1 LVDCLRTLEAL
12 EGKTQ
17 WRGKMLK
24 DRTASTFSSIIL
36 FLALICSVGFVF
48 PGDTDYYLE
57 INKGIDI
64 FGKVYKEITAD
75 YVDKVDPE
83 KFMRSGIDGML
94 GTLDPYTIFIDEN
107 EKEEVDLI
115 TTGKYGGIGV
125 TIGLRDG
132 KVTVIYPM
140 EGYSAFKQGIRAGD
154 KILEVDGHEVTGM
167 KLDSVRILVRGEPGT
182 EVKMKIEREG
192 EKKPL
197 EFVLVREEIR
207 PKNISYAGFIGDGIA
222 YVKLDRF
229 SRTAGDELRQ
239 TLKDL
244 KAKEAIKGIVLDL
257 RDNPGGLLDIA
268 VDVAE
273 KFVPRG
279 SLIVTTKGR
288 RDDTEKK
295 YIANEDP
302 MLGDTP
308 LAVLVN
314 KMSAS
319 ASEIVA
325 GAIQD
330 LDRGVIVGTQT
341 FGKGL
346 VQTIVPLSY
355 NTSLKLTTARY
366 YTPSGRC
373 IQELDYSHKGS
384 DGVVP
389 VTPDSLRRAYHTAHG
404 RKVYEAGGILPD
416 TVVTADGQDQLMKEL
431 VRKAMFFKY
440 ATHYVAEHKTLP
452 EDFRADDSLLA
463 DFKRYLDQEQ
473 FKYNEESETKVA
485 ELKEIAKKEDYSP
498 SILKDL
504 NQIETDISKE
514 KTNEFRRHGD
524 EIKLA
529 LTEEL
534 VSRYYG
540 EEGRIRAGLKD
551 DKQLRVAFS
560 FLKDQK
566 DYKRLLNE

>member
-1 LVDCLRTLEAL
+1 MLRQKTVSTL
-12 EGKTQ
+12 
-17 WRGKMLK
+17 
-24 DRTASTFSSIIL
+24 SSII
-36 FLALICSVGFVF
+36 FLLILICSTGFVF
-48 PGDTDYYLE
+48 PGDTDYYFK

-64 FGKVYKEITAD
+64 FGKVYKEIVSN
-75 YVDKVDPE
+75 YVNEVDPE
-83 KFMRSGIDGML
+83 RFMRSGIDGML
-94 GTLDPYTIFIDEN
+94 GTLDPYTVFIDEN
-107 EKEEVDLI
+107 EKEEVELI

-132 KVTVIYPM
+132 KITVIYPM

-154 KILEVDGHEVTGM
+154 RILEVDGRQVTGM
-167 KLDSVRILVRGEPGT
+167 KLDSVRALVRGEPGT
-182 EVKMKIEREG
+182 EVRVKIEREE
-192 EKKPL
+192 EKAPL

-207 PKNISYAGFIGDGIA
+207 PKNISYAGFVDDGIA

-244 KAKEAIKGIVLDL
+244 KAKGAIRGVVLDL
-257 RDNPGGLLDIA
+257 RDNPGGLLDVA

-288 RDDTEKK
+288 RSDAEKK
-295 YIANEDP
+295 YIANEEP
-302 MLGDTP
+302 MLGDAQ

-330 LDRGVIVGTQT
+330 LDRGLIVGTQT

-346 VQTIVPLSY
+346 VQTILPLSY
-355 NTSLKLTTARY
+355 NTSLKVTTARY

-373 IQELDYSHKGS
+373 IQELDYSHKGK

-389 VTPDSLRRAYHTAHG
+389 VTPDSLRREYHTTHN

-416 TVVTADGQDQLMKEL
+416 SVVTEDGQSRLMKEL
-431 VRKAMFFKY
+431 IQKAMFFKY
-440 ATHYVAEHKTLP
+440 ATYFVTEHKTVP
-452 EDFRADDSLLA
+452 DDFQVSDSVFS
-463 DFKRYLDQEQ
+463 DFKKYLQQEH
-473 FKYNEESETKVA
+473 FKYQEESETKVA
-485 ELKEIAKKEDYSP
+485 ELKEIAQKENYSP
-498 SILKDL
+498 GIFKD
-504 NQIETDISKE
+504 IDRIMKSVSEE
-514 KTNEFRRHGD
+514 KANEFTRHAD
-524 EIKLA
+524 EIREALA
-529 LTEEL
+529 AEL
-534 VSRYYG
+534 FSRYYG
-540 EEGRIRAGLKD
+540 EQGRIRAGLKD
-551 DKQLRVAFS
+551 DKQLRVS
-560 FLKDQK
+560 VSLLKNERE
-566 DYKRLLNE
+566 YKRKLSGE

>member
-1 LVDCLRTLEAL
+1 MLRE
-12 EGKTQ
+12 
-17 WRGKMLK
+17 
-24 DRTASTFSSIIL
+24 RTASTYSSVIL
-36 FLALICSVGFVF
+36 LLVLVCSAGFILQ
-48 PGDTDYYLE
+48 GDNDYYFK

-64 FGKVYKEITAD
+64 FGKVYKEIAAN
-75 YVDKVDPE
+75 YVDEVDPE
-83 KFMRSGIDGML
+83 RFMRSGIDGML
-94 GTLDPYTIFIDEN
+94 GTLDPYTVFIDEN
-107 EKEEVDLI
+107 EKEEVDLL

-154 KILEVDGHEVTGM
+154 RILQVDGREVTGM

-207 PKNISYAGFIGDGIA
+207 PKNISYAGFVGDGIA

-244 KAKEAIKGIVLDL
+244 KAQAVINGLVLDL

-288 RDDTEKK
+288 REDTEKK

-302 MLGDTP
+302 MLGDAP

-330 LDRGVIVGTQT
+330 LDRGVIIGTKT

-346 VQTIVPLSY
+346 VQTILPLSY
-355 NTSLKLTTARY
+355 NTSLKVTTARY

-384 DGVVP
+384 DGVVL
-389 VTPDSLRRAYHTAHG
+389 VTPDSLRRAYHTAHD
-404 RKVYEAGGILPD
+404 RKVFDAGGILPD
-416 TVVTADGQDQLMKEL
+416 TVVAMDGQSQLMKEL

-440 ATHYVAEHKTLP
+440 ATHYVTEHKTLP
-452 EDFRADDSLLA
+452 EDFNADDSVLA

-473 FKYNEESETKVA
+473 FRYQQESETKVA
-485 ELKEIAKKEDYSP
+485 ELREIAGKENFSAG
-498 SILKDL
+498 ILKDL
-504 NQIETDISKE
+504 DLVSRAISEE
-514 KTNEFRRHGD
+514 KANDFRRHGD
-524 EIKLA
+524 EIKQA
-529 LTEEL
+529 VTAEL

-540 EEGRIRAGLKD
+540 EQGRIRVGLTD

-560 FLKDQK
+560 LLKNGEE
-566 DYKRLLNE
+566 YKRKLSE